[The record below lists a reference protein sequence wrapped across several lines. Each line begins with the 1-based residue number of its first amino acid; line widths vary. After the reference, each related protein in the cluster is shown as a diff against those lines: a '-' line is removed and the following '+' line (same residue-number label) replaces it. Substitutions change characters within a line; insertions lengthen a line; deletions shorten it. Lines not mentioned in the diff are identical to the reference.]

1 MTGLNVAFTIP
12 GDSFVSEKID
22 NYLTANPPEF
32 PAGVTPIISATHAG
46 AQGREQE

>member
-12 GDSFVSEKID
+12 GDCFVSDKID

-32 PAGVTPIISATHAG
+32 PAGVTRFISTTRAR